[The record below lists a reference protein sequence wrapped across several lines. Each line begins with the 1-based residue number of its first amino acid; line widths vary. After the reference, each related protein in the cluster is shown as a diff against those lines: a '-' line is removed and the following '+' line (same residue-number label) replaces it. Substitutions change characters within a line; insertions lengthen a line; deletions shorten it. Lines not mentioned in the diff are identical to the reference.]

1 MQKTLTKSVACVQ
14 AKPSAHNVAED
25 LLAVAASCGVKDQLF
40 EKVRIDD
47 RTLCYGLFGDEDT
60 LLSAETRPVFEQHY
74 PGMSRTFPGGHRL
87 NADTVAHVLLPFIH
101 SLNVI

>member
-1 MQKTLTKSVACVQ
+1 ME
-14 AKPSAHNVAED
+14 AHQFD
-25 LLAVAASCGVKDQLF
+25 GVTD
-40 EKVRIDD
+40 DD
-47 RTLCYGLFGDEDT
+47 RTLCHGLFGEEDT

-87 NADTVAHVLLPFIH
+87 NADAVTHVLLPFIR